1 MPGRGPGTGRVRDP
15 ARTEASQPRTLA
27 CRPVAVLRRGPPIR
41 FTTEAADGGPLTR
54 GPPGPATAEPRGTA
68 ELLPGLGAPFRFT
81 AEAADRGPQPR
92 TQTHPGRPRA
102 PIRFTAEAADRGPG
116 TSPTPRP
123 RQPGTP
129 LRFTG
134 EAADRGPGA
143 EGRGGG
149 APCREAP
156 LLQRGPTRGHSPPR
170 GLATAGPP
178 GPRKRNSSA
187 TGLGPPLLAGGPR
200 GLATAGPR
208 ADHSRPRAGK
218 STRAQATTHAAAG
231 RRRRTRRGG
240 DQVEPSTLGGQ
251 AGDDEASRH
260 LSPHGG
266 GGPGPERG
274 LDPPLRLATG
284 PGRWQLTTPRARAE
298 DRGSG
303 AGHTPR
309 PRQH

>member
-178 GPRKRNSSA
+178 GPRKRKSST
-187 TGLGPPLLAGGPR
+187 TGLGPPSWRGVPGGWPQPAP
-200 GLATAGPR
+200 GPTTAGPGPVKAR
-208 ADHSRPRAGK
+208 ARGLLTQPRA
-218 STRAQATTHAAAG
+218 AAAAPASA
-231 RRRRTRRGG
+231 RT
-240 DQVEPSTLGGQ
+240 T
-251 AGDDEASRH
+251 
-260 LSPHGG
+260 
-266 GGPGPERG
+266 
-274 LDPPLRLATG
+274 ATG
-284 PGRWQLTTPRARAE
+284 PAPIWATTPASSTSAA
-298 DRGSG
+298 D
-303 AGHTPR
+303 T
-309 PRQH
+309 